1 MYGLIGKMRC
11 IPGRR
16 ADVAKF
22 MDADGADQ
30 MPGCRS
36 FIVAEDPND
45 NDCLWITE
53 VWDSEEAH
61 KASLQLPKVKASI
74 AQAMPLIAGFEINIK
89 TRPVAGV

>member
-16 ADVAKF
+16 ADVAKY
-22 MDADGADQ
+22 MDADGAEG
-30 MPGCRS
+30 MAGCRS
-36 FIVAEDPND
+36 FIVAEDPVD

-74 AQAMPLIAGFEINIK
+74 AQAMPLIAGFEITIK